1 MVKILLII
9 RPTENINTVAKVLSF
24 KIGDHEC
31 TDICFDISENHFI
44 FKDFEE
50 SQFSNLRRLIRFQL

>member
-31 TDICFDISENHFI
+31 TDICFDIPKIILFLKTS
-44 FKDFEE
+44 KKV
-50 SQFSNLRRLIRFQL
+50 SFQIYGD